1 MKALTLA
8 IPLVLLN
15 QGLWGQED
23 SLGYL
28 SHNRTCLGGTI
39 PWHDTMS
46 SIRSENYRNR
56 ICPRFPTPLTLESWQ
71 EFKADTVARGYVKW
85 VDQVFMYD
93 SIKVGFHRT
102 TWGFYAD
109 TVRGTWPPTFESWM
123 DWLERKRASE
133 H

>member
-46 SIRSENYRNR
+46 SIRSEDDRNWVW
-56 ICPRFPTPLTLESWQ
+56 PRFPTPLTLESWQ
-71 EFKADTVARGYVKW
+71 EYRGDTLVRKHVKW
-85 VDQVFMYD
+85 VSPNVVLD
-93 SIKVGFHRT
+93 SIRAGFHQTTYHIDLDT
-102 TWGFYAD
+102 TWA
-109 TVRGTWPPTFESWM
+109 TRPPTFEGWM
-123 DWLERKRASE
+123 SWLEQRK